1 MSWFSA
7 MSSRPFGLAMCALI
21 FSLGASA
28 PALAEAVSYPLS
40 PSTAAGPTVSNDAF
54 PYDSLDQTSTVVG
67 PPADFIKLPAS
78 VGGVL
83 YTGTSR
89 SDDSAIL
96 NGEGDVTSL
105 FADLEP
111 ADNPKGDTLAF
122 YARDPIYIS
131 WNPTLTTRLG
141 AGMYDTAVVPEP
153 STLSLLFAGF
163 LLISAGLLPKLRP
176 LRKQF
181 S

>member
-1 MSWFSA
+1 MSSFSA
-7 MSSRPFGLAMCALI
+7 MPSRHFRLAMCAMI
-21 FSLGASA
+21 FSLGAAA

-40 PSTAAGPTVSNDAF
+40 PSTTAGPTVSNGSIQF
-54 PYDSLDQTSTVVG
+54 DSLGQTSTVAG
-67 PPADFIKLPAS
+67 PAADFIKIPAS
-78 VGGVL
+78 VGGFL

-89 SDDSAIL
+89 PDDSAIL
-96 NGEGDVTSL
+96 NGEGLVTSL

-111 ADNPKGDTLAF
+111 ADNPKGDTLAL
-122 YARDPIYIS
+122 YAGDPIYIS

-176 LRKQF
+176 LHKPF